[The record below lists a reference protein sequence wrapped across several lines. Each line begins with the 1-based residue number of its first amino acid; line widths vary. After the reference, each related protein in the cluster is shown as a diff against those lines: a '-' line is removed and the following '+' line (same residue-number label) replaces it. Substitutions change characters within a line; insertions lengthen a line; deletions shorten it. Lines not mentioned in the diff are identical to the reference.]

1 MIEPSSN
8 TPPAAPAPPAR
19 RRLKLDSWGG
29 RFGLAVAFLLVF
41 TALFAPLLSPYPPS
55 AIDLPHE
62 LAKPGGAHVLG
73 AGENGIDVL
82 SHVIYGARVSLIV
95 SLFAVGLSAAV
106 GITLGGLAGYLGGF
120 YDEALMRFVDI
131 LLAFP
136 GILLAIF
143 ITSVLG
149 PSLVNVVFAL
159 TFSGWTGYARLTRSL
174 VLSLRER
181 DYVQAARALG
191 AGNGRILF
199 RHILPNAAG
208 PLLVQATF
216 AIPGAILAEA
226 SLSFLGLGAP
236 PGTASWGALVDQGTQ
251 YLLVAPHIA
260 LYPGIAMAL
269 TVLGF
274 NFLGDAVRDAMD
286 PKRVER

>member
-1 MIEPSSN
+1 MSPPSVPTAPSS
-8 TPPAAPAPPAR
+8 PR
-19 RRLKLDSWGG
+19 QRLKLGTWGG
-29 RFGLAVAFLLVF
+29 RFGLSVAFLLVF
-41 TALFAPLLSPYPPS
+41 TALFAPLLSPFPPS

-62 LAKPGGAHVLG
+62 LARPGGSHLLG

-82 SHVIYGARVSLIV
+82 SHVLYGARVSLIV
-95 SLFAVGLSAAV
+95 SFFAVGLSATV
-106 GITLGGLAGYLGGF
+106 GITLGGLAGYRGGL
-120 YDEALMRFVDI
+120 YDEVLMRSVDI

-143 ITSVLG
+143 ITSVMG
-149 PSLVNVVFAL
+149 PSLTNVIFAL

-191 AGNGRILF
+191 ASNARILF
-199 RHILPNAAG
+199 RHLLPNAAG

-236 PGTASWGALVDQGTQ
+236 PGTASWGALVDQGSQ
-251 YLLVAPHIA
+251 YLLVAPHIS
-260 LYPGIAMAL
+260 LYPGLAIAL

>member
-1 MIEPSSN
+1 MRQAS
-8 TPPAAPAPPAR
+8 TLAAPSAR
-19 RRLKLDSWGG
+19 RRFRIESWGG
-29 RFGLAVAFLLVF
+29 RFGLFVAALLVF
-41 TALFAPLLSPYPPS
+41 TALFAPWLAPFHPS
-55 AIDLPHE
+55 AIDLPAE
-62 LAKPGGAHVLG
+62 LAKPGGRHLLG

-95 SLFAVGLSAAV
+95 SLFAVGLSALV
-106 GITLGGLAGYLGGF
+106 GICLGGLAGYAGGAL
-120 YDEALMRFVDI
+120 DEVLMRVVDI

-149 PSLVNVVFAL
+149 PSLANVVFAL
-159 TFSGWTGYARLTRSL
+159 SFTGWTGYARLTRSL
-174 VLSLRER
+174 VLTLRER

-260 LYPGIAMAL
+260 LWPGLAIAV